1 MEINGTINSKLKP
14 LNSRNMELFKIG
26 FISVTLI
33 DVIDI
38 IIVTYIFYK
47 LYLVMRGTIAAQ
59 IFVGLTLIIIV
70 SLIAQTFNM
79 KSLGWIF
86 SKLTDIWVIAFIIL
100 FQPELRR
107 LLLVIGRTRI
117 ARLFFKINATET
129 ISEVIEAL
137 KELKER
143 KQGALIVISKGA
155 GLGSFIE
162 TGEALQAKVNKELL
176 VSIFNVRS
184 PLHDGAVIIQNN
196 VIEAARCILPLSATE
211 KIGSRKLGTR
221 HRAGLG
227 ISEQVNA
234 LTIILSEETGDISI
248 TENGEMK
255 VCNNYEELT
264 KEMREVFEGSNV
276 KESVKEIFEEM
287 EEGK

>member
-1 MEINGTINSKLKP
+1 
-14 LNSRNMELFKIG
+14 
-26 FISVTLI
+26 
-33 DVIDI
+33 
-38 IIVTYIFYK
+38 
-47 LYLVMRGTIAAQ
+47 
-59 IFVGLTLIIIV
+59 
-70 SLIAQTFNM
+70 
-79 KSLGWIF
+79 
-86 SKLTDIWVIAFIIL
+86 
-100 FQPELRR
+100 
-107 LLLVIGRTRI
+107 
-117 ARLFFKINATET
+117 LFFKINATET

>member
-1 MEINGTINSKLKP
+1 
-14 LNSRNMELFKIG
+14 MELFKVG
-26 FISVTLI
+26 FVSVTLI
-33 DVIDI
+33 DIIDI

-59 IFVGLTLIIIV
+59 IFIGLTLIIIV

-100 FQPELRR
+100 FQPEIRR
-107 LLLVIGRTRI
+107 LLLVIGRTRL
-117 ARLFFKINATET
+117 ARFFFKINATET
-129 ISEVIEAL
+129 INEVIEAL

-143 KQGALIVISKGA
+143 KQGALIIISKGA
-155 GLGSFIE
+155 GLSSFIE
-162 TGEALQAKVNKELL
+162 TCEALQAKVNKELL
-176 VSIFNVRS
+176 ISIFNTRS

-196 VIEAARCILPLSATE
+196 VIEAARCILPLSTTE

-248 TENGEMK
+248 SEDGELK
-255 VCNNYEELT
+255 ICNDYEELS
-264 KEMREVFEGSNV
+264 KEMREVFEGQSV

-287 EEGK
+287 EEGR

>member
-1 MEINGTINSKLKP
+1 
-14 LNSRNMELFKIG
+14 MELFKVG

-33 DVIDI
+33 DIIDI

-59 IFVGLTLIIIV
+59 IFVGLTLIIVV

-100 FQPELRR
+100 FQPEIRR
-107 LLLVIGRTRI
+107 LLLVIGRTRL
-117 ARLFFKINATET
+117 ARLFFKINASET
-129 ISEVIEAL
+129 INEVIEAL

-143 KQGALIVISKGA
+143 RQGALIVISKGA
-155 GLGSFIE
+155 GLSAFIE
-162 TGEALQAKVNKELL
+162 TGESLMAKVNKELL
-176 VSIFNVRS
+176 VSIFNNRS

-211 KIGSRKLGTR
+211 KIGARKLGTR

-248 TENGEMK
+248 AEDGELK
-255 VCNNYEELT
+255 VCNDYQELS
-264 KEMREVFEGSNV
+264 KEMREVFEGSSV

-287 EEGK
+287 EESK